1 MVETSRGECEGM
13 AEWRKPR
20 VLPEKEVIS
29 AGNGKSGHET
39 FAPKTLGKLREVPW
53 CSNLLTELQRE
64 RRERLFSLVDPL
76 HVLQSVQFGYSL
88 DKDVKFWS
96 RKARPVEKPVNGV
109 LGWCQNA
116 SCQDCVLLGAMCNCR
131 KHMKQ
136 CNATAWHSCPNP
148 ECLRFLCWE
157 HMQCYCESGRVG
169 QGGAAERERARVR
182 GRKADS
188 KK

>member
-1 MVETSRGECEGM
+1 M

-76 HVLQSVQFGYSL
+76 HVLQCVQFGYSL
-88 DKDVKFWS
+88 NKDVKFWS
-96 RKARPVEKPVNGV
+96 RKARPVEKRSMEYFV
-109 LGWCQNA
+109 
-116 SCQDCVLLGAMCNCR
+116 GARCR
-131 KHMKQ
+131 WRKMHRVRTAYFSVR
-136 CNATAWHSCPNP
+136 CATA
-148 ECLRFLCWE
+148 
-157 HMQCYCESGRVG
+157 EST
-169 QGGAAERERARVR
+169 
-182 GRKADS
+182 
-188 KK
+188 